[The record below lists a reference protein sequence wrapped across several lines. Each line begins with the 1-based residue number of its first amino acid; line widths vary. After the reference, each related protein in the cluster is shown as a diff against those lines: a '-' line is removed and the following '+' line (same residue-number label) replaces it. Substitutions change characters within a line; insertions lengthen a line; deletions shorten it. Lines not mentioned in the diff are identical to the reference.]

1 MEAHTMNT
9 LLWRRRIQFGI
20 YRLGTMGIAGLALLL
35 ASVALWLA
43 LVEPAQRES
52 LRLSNSVQAR
62 QVQLANLT
70 QSVPVVELTKEE
82 KIAYFYK
89 SFPAVNRVTEQL
101 KRVYKAAGKNSLT
114 LETGE
119 YALLQ
124 SETDKL
130 ARYRVALPV
139 KGSFQQ
145 VLAFMGAVLKDIP
158 STALESVSFKRD
170 KVDDPLV
177 EAKLVFIIFVE
188 VQP

>member
-1 MEAHTMNT
+1 MNT
-9 LLWRRRIQFGI
+9 LLLRRRIQFGI
-20 YRLGTMGIAGLALLL
+20 YQLGPIGIAGLALLL

-62 QVQLANLT
+62 QIQLANLT
-70 QSVPVVELTKEE
+70 LSVPVVELTKEE
-82 KIAYFYK
+82 KIDAFYK
-89 SFPAVNRVTEQL
+89 SFPTVNRVTQQL
-101 KRVYKAAGKNSLT
+101 ESVYQAAGKNNLT

-124 SETDKL
+124 SESDKL

-145 VLAFMGAVLKDIP
+145 VLGFMDTVLKDLP
-158 STALESVSFKRD
+158 STALESASFKRD
-170 KVDDPLV
+170 KVDDPV
-177 EAKLVFIIFVE
+177 VDAKLVFIIFVE